1 MKGIGQ
7 VLVKNR
13 YTGEVFAEKIAGEN
27 WMRRVYSSRPG
38 RMLLDAVLTRPF
50 LSKAYGAIQS
60 SELTQ
65 PKIEP
70 FIKEYSIDMKEFE
83 AGPFSNFNEFFVR
96 KFLPGKRSF
105 PSDSRAL
112 GAVAEGRYTAIES
125 VSESSEIPVKGG
137 RVNPA
142 QLLGG
147 PERAQPFM
155 GGTLVVAR
163 LCPVDYH
170 RFHFPD
176 SGRVLESYR
185 LEGPLHSVNP
195 IAIDAVRDVL
205 VTNERHVT
213 LLETENFGK
222 LAYVEVGALCVGK
235 IVQTHQAAFQRG
247 EEKGFF
253 LFGASTVVI
262 VGERGKW
269 KPSKDLLETSQSGLE
284 TWVKLGDTI
293 GRSE

>member
-1 MKGIGQ
+1 MKGTGQ

-13 YTGEVFAEKIAGEN
+13 YTGEVFAEKVAGEK
-27 WMRRVYSSRPG
+27 WMRWAYSSRLG
-38 RMLLDAVLTRPF
+38 RTLLNAALIRPAF
-50 LSKAYGAIQS
+50 SRLYGTVQS

-65 PKIEP
+65 PKIES
-70 FIKEYSIDMKEFE
+70 FIKEYAIDMKEFE

-96 KFLPGKRSF
+96 KFLVGKRSF
-105 PSDSRAL
+105 PVEPGQL
-112 GAVAEGRYTAIES
+112 GAVAEGRYTAIDAVTEQS
-125 VSESSEIPVKGG
+125 QIPVKGG
-137 RVNPA
+137 LVDPV

-147 PERAQPFM
+147 SDRAAPFM
-155 GGTLVVAR
+155 GGTLIVAR

-176 SGRVLESYR
+176 SGRVIDSYR

-195 IAIDAVRDVL
+195 IAIERVPNVL

-213 LLETENFGK
+213 LLETEHFGK
-222 LAYVEVGALCVGK
+222 MAYVEVGALCVGK
-235 IVQTHQAAFQRG
+235 IVQTHQKAFQRG

-269 KPSKDLLETSQSGLE
+269 SASPDLLKTSSSGLE

-293 GRSE
+293 GRTE